1 MELVRLNNKNE
12 DLKKQIQD
20 ERKEVIRLKDTLN
33 KQSRQVN
40 EYNRLIKDI
49 NRKMIELESLKSN
62 RQELIKDEDKELN
75 LIQCLNDKL
84 NLSRKDFYIKFTN
97 ENSK

>member
-1 MELVRLNNKNE
+1 MELVKLNNKNE

-40 EYNRLIKDI
+40 EYNKLIKDI
-49 NRKMIELESLKSN
+49 NRKMVELENLKKN
-62 RQELIKDEDKELN
+62 REELKQDEDKELN
-75 LIQCLNDKL
+75 LIESLNDKL
-84 NLSRKDFYIKFTN
+84 NISRKDFYIKFTN

>member
-40 EYNRLIKDI
+40 EYNKLIKDI
-49 NRKMIELESLKSN
+49 NRKMIELENLKKN
-62 RQELIKDEDKELN
+62 REELKQDEDKELN
-75 LIQCLNDKL
+75 LIESLNDKL